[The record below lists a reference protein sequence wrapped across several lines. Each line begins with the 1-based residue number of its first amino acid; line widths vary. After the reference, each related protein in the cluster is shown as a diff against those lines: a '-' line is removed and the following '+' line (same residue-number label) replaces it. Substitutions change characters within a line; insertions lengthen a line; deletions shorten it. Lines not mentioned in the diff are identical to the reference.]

1 MLADAAFPEHDP
13 DGPVSPG
20 LRVRVTL
27 KKMPTAYIGMG
38 GNLASAAGPPDA
50 TLAAAVNRLQ
60 SLGRVT
66 CRSSLYS
73 TAPVGYAAQ
82 PRFVNAVVALE
93 TGLPPRALLQG
104 LMRIE
109 QEFGRDRTAGF
120 QNGPR
125 TLDLDILLYD
135 DLALDEPALQIPH
148 PRLAERAFVLTP
160 LAEIAPETVDP
171 RTGETIAHLL
181 QSLREGSPD
190 QPEAVIK
197 VQSPLWTR

>member
-1 MLADAAFPEHDP
+1 MHKAF
-13 DGPVSPG
+13 V
-20 LRVRVTL
+20 
-27 KKMPTAYIGMG
+27 AMG
-38 GNLASAAGPPDA
+38 GNIRSSAGSPEA
-50 TLAAAVNRLQ
+50 TLAAAAVRLE
-60 SLGRVT
+60 SLGRIVSH
-66 CRSSLYS
+66 SSLYS
-73 TAPVGYAAQ
+73 TEPVGFSDQ
-82 PRFVNAVVALE
+82 PRFLNAAIALE
-93 TGLPPRALLQG
+93 TELSPRALLFA
-104 LMRIE
+104 LLE
-109 QEFGRDRTAGF
+109 VEHEFGRDRSAGLS
-120 QNGPR
+120 NGPR

>member
-1 MLADAAFPEHDP
+1 
-13 DGPVSPG
+13 
-20 LRVRVTL
+20 
-27 KKMPTAYIGMG
+27 MPTAYIGMG

-125 TLDLDILLYD
+125 TLDLDILLYG
-135 DLALDEPALQIPH
+135 DLRVSEPGLEIPH
-148 PRLAERAFVLTP
+148 PRMADRAFVMVP
-160 LAEIAPETVDP
+160 LAEIAPYKGDATDLKSVAQWHNTLESSARSNADEVVSIQSDVWCPCACGGGLFPRDP
-171 RTGETIAHLL
+171 
-181 QSLREGSPD
+181 
-190 QPEAVIK
+190 
-197 VQSPLWTR
+197 